1 MSKLKLV
8 DKENYILEGVFEKLR
23 VVEHTF
29 LDEDNI
35 LDAID
40 HYKANYVDKGL
51 ALGELN
57 DGFLVIP
64 TMVEYGGEQVK
75 AEQVA
80 ETTKGPAFMIIDIY
94 WNPDEET
101 ICGSIILLD
110 TEEGDKVKDAINQGV
125 ECFVSA
131 SETEIY
137 TIMDKNSG
145 RMYSRISNIQGY
157 KISLFEFHN
166 KL

>member
-1 MSKLKLV
+1 MSKLKLI
-8 DKENYILEGVFEKLR
+8 DEENYILEGEFEKLR
-23 VVEHTF
+23 VPEHTF

-35 LDAID
+35 LDAIED
-40 HYKANYVDKGL
+40 YKINYVDPGL
-51 ALGELN
+51 AMGELN
-57 DGFLVIP
+57 DGFLVVP
-64 TMVEYGGEQVK
+64 TMVQYGGEQVQ

-80 ETTKGPAFMIIDIY
+80 KEEKDPAFMIIDIR
-94 WNPDEET
+94 WNPDRESIEGQ
-101 ICGSIILLD
+101 IIILD
-110 TEEGDKVKDAINQGV
+110 SKDGIKVKNAINQGV

-131 SETEIY
+131 SETELY
-137 TIMDKNSG
+137 TIMDKDSG